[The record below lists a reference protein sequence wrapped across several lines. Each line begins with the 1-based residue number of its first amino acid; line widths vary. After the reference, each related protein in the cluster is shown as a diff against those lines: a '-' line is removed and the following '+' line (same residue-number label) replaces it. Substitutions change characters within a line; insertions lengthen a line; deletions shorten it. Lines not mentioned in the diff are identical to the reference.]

1 MELEKENEN
10 SEKGY
15 PPSFTFGKTKR
26 PQEPIGFKWSQTP
39 PSSLKNRNY
48 HTAKRGVKE
57 LLSTI
62 PTVKLVL
69 GSHKWRNDS
78 HEPHQK
84 IQITRMNPTKI
95 NCFAI
100 ILSRNWLNSGAK
112 PLIFFAKPCKSNL
125 APKAGKGTPN
135 NFVMSK
141 NNGFNYFLWAW

>member
-10 SEKGY
+10 SEKRY
-15 PPSFTFGKTKR
+15 LPLPLEKLNALKSPKDSNDHK
-26 PQEPIGFKWSQTP
+26 TP

-48 HTAKRGVKE
+48 HTSKRGVKE

-62 PTVKLVL
+62 PTVKLAL